1 MVTKFLTKEQTY
13 AFLLTAVNE
22 NEKTLEQL
30 RLETEVKKEKLH
42 QLQIDNDTKKKVN
55 ELQIDT
61 KDDII
66 KEPLPVP

>member
-42 QLQIDNDTKKKVN
+42 
-55 ELQIDT
+55 
-61 KDDII
+61 
-66 KEPLPVP
+66 